1 MSADQLFKRPE
12 GTYRLHRYP
21 HQPRLPLRAWDAA
34 DELLLQHLDEL
45 RQQGLALPSPLILND
60 AFGALA
66 LGLHQLGPYSCGDSF
81 LAQEAVGLNLKG
93 NGIDPD
99 QVHLLAPF
107 DPPPTTVKLLLIKL
121 PKTLSLLEDQLC
133 RIRPYLAPDCRII
146 GAAMA
151 KHIQRST
158 VQLFERLI
166 GPSRCSLA
174 KKKARLLFAEL
185 DPTKPIIDSPYPS
198 SYRLEGSGHQ
208 VYNQAGVFSREKLD
222 IGTRLFLQHIP
233 SGVETG
239 RIIDLGCGNGL
250 VGLIAAER
258 NPDAQLL
265 FTDESFRAL
274 ASAKQTFEAT
284 FGDQRPAEFIAD
296 NCLEQQPDNSAA
308 LVLNNPPFHQQQS
321 VGDHIARQMF
331 RDARRVLKQGGELR
345 VIGNRHLGYH
355 QQLRR
360 LFGNCELVASNPKF
374 VVLSA
379 IKR

>member
-1 MSADQLFKRPE
+1 MSAEQLFERPE
-12 GTYRLHRYP
+12 GSYRLHRYP
-21 HQPRLPLRAWDAA
+21 HLPKLPLRAWDAA

-45 RQQGLALPSPLILND
+45 QQQGQTLPPPLILND

-66 LGLHQLGPYSCGDSF
+66 VALHQQHPSSCGDSY
-81 LAQEAVGLNLKG
+81 LAQKALALNLAG
-93 NGIDPD
+93 NGIDPGK
-99 QVHLLAPF
+99 VRLLAPF
-107 DPPPTTVKLLLIKL
+107 DPPPKAIKLLLIKL

-133 RIRPYLAPDCRII
+133 RVRPYLAPDCRII

-151 KHIQRST
+151 KHIQRSS
-158 VQLFERLI
+158 VELFEQLI

-185 DPTKPIIDSPYPS
+185 DPAKPDIDSPYPS
-198 SYRLEGSGHQ
+198 RYQLEGSQYQ
-208 VYNQAGVFSREKLD
+208 VFNQAGVFSREKLD
-222 IGTRLFLQHIP
+222 IGTRLFLQQIP
-233 SGVETG
+233 SGIGGG

-250 VGLIAAER
+250 VGLIAAEQ
-258 NPDAQLL
+258 NPDARLL

-274 ASAKQTFEAT
+274 ASAKQTFEAA
-284 FGDQRPAEFIAD
+284 FGDRRSAEFIAD

-331 RDARRVLKQGGELR
+331 RDARRVLQPGGELR

-360 LFGNCELVASNPKF
+360 LFGNCELIANNPKF